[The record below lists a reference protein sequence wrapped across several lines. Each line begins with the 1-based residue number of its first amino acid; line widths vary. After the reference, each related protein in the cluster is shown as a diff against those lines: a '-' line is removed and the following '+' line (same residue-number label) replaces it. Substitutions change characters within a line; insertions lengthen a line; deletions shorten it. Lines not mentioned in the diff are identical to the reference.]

1 MTLRA
6 AGGARLPPLVEW
18 DEDVGNVLSRTRL
31 EDGVP
36 LAIFRTLAR
45 HPALLRRYNAMGGC
59 FQVESELD
67 PGVRELVILR
77 VAAKLGSA
85 YELARHVPAAG
96 RVGLSDAAIAV
107 ATTLRGG
114 SALSEEQALVL
125 RMTDQ
130 LLASEDVDDLLWEE
144 LAATFGGA
152 ALIELVM
159 LVGFYRMTALFL
171 RTLRVPLD

>member
-1 MTLRA
+1 MSIPASR
-6 AGGARLPPLVEW
+6 GARLAPLVEW

-31 EDGVP
+31 EDGMP

-59 FQVESELD
+59 FQVDSALD
-67 PGVRELVILR
+67 PRVRELVILR

-96 RVGLSDAAIAV
+96 RVGLSDEAIAV

-114 SALSEEQALVL
+114 EELSDEQALLL

-130 LLASEDVDDLLWEE
+130 LLATEDLDDLLWDA
-144 LAATFGGA
+144 LGASFGDA

-171 RTLRVPLD
+171 RTLRVPVD